1 LRRNNPRI
9 QGIGQRADV
18 HGEKRGRRRH
28 RVYFRAVARAVPGAQ
43 ESGGPPVK
51 PPERKGF
58 GSVLIERALQ
68 RELGGVEYAFDPG
81 GVICTLELKL

>member
-1 LRRNNPRI
+1 VSWELVPDDDVRRLKF
-9 QGIGQRADV
+9 V
-18 HGEKRGRRRH
+18 W
-28 RVYFRAVARAVPGAQ
+28 Q

-68 RELGGVEYAFDPG
+68 RELGGVEYTFDPR
-81 GVICTLELKL
+81 GVTCTLELKL

>member
-1 LRRNNPRI
+1 VNVSWDLVPDDDV
-9 QGIGQRADV
+9 QRLKFV
-18 HGEKRGRRRH
+18 W
-28 RVYFRAVARAVPGAQ
+28 Q

-68 RELGGVEYAFDPG
+68 RELGAVEYTFDPG
-81 GVICTLELKL
+81 GVTCTLELKL